1 MNHLRRAA
9 RGGIALG
16 ALATAAALIATLAAC
31 SPADTDRVQP
41 ASVEQQ
47 VLIYPDVS
55 VLEDIAYGGDPLQ
68 RLDVCQPAD
77 AATSSVNNG
86 PRRAVISVHGGS
98 WREGDKATPHWRS
111 VCEWLAS
118 EGFTVFSLNYRLAPR
133 APFPAAI
140 EDLRSAVEWLR
151 QPGQVAAYGYDP
163 ALIGAF
169 GGSAGGNLVSLLGT
183 EGTGALDAGS
193 RVAAVVELSAPTD
206 LTSASAGT
214 YDDKFRQVQLDYL
227 GCAAYEACAAA
238 RAASPIDS
246 VDPSDPPFFVG
257 HSREEYVPIAQAESL
272 VSTLTAHRVETV
284 YVEVPGKLHSIAM
297 LNDGMRAQIVQ
308 FLRAHL

>member
-1 MNHLRRAA
+1 VRNMNSPRRAV

-16 ALATAAALIATLAAC
+16 ALVTAAALMAALTGC
-31 SPADTDRVQP
+31 SPDTDRVQP

-55 VLEDIAYGGDPLQ
+55 VVENLAYGADPAQ
-68 RLDVCQPAD
+68 QLDVCKPAD

-98 WREGDKATPHWRS
+98 WREGDKASLHWRS

-118 EGFTVFSLNYRLAPR
+118 EGFVAFSVNYRLAPQH
-133 APFPAAI
+133 PFPAAI
-140 EDLRSAVEWLR
+140 SDVRTVIEWLR
-151 QPGQVAAYGYDP
+151 QPAQADAYGYDP

-183 EGTGALDAGS
+183 EGTGPVGEGS
-193 RVAAVVELSAPTD
+193 RVAAVVELSGPID
-206 LTSASAGT
+206 LTTAGD
-214 YDDKFRQVQLDYL
+214 YIAEFAQHQLEYL
-227 GCAAYEACAAA
+227 GCRDYDRCPTA
-238 RAASPIDS
+238 RQASPVNS
-246 VDPSDPPFFVG
+246 VDASDPPFFVG
-257 HSREEYVPIAQAESL
+257 HSRDEFIPITQAETL
-272 VSTLTAHRVETV
+272 VDALEGAGVETV
-284 YVEVPGKLHSIAM
+284 YVDVPGELHSIA
-297 LNDGMRAQIVQ
+297 LLSDELRAQIVE